1 MHKAKI
7 ILDIIMT
14 ILIIILMKISIT
26 GLKLHEIIGIIIF
39 FLFIIHKILNYK
51 YFKSLIKNFSKIKLK
66 QKIIIILDIIL
77 FIFITLIIISGIFI
91 SKSLFSFFSI
101 KSITNIKQLHTFFS
115 WWTLIIIS
123 IHIGFHIQQ
132 ILSILKRKLS
142 LFKTKTIKYIIFL
155 VYLIF
160 AFSGI
165 ISLSKYSIYSKLFL
179 IQNNNKNNYII
190 KENHYHKQYRKQN
203 KNKNQSKSNIL
214 DTINILVLFSG
225 STYYVINLIESK
237 KIIYNNKK

>member
-1 MHKAKI
+1 MHKFKI

-14 ILIIILMKISIT
+14 ILMIILMKISIT
-26 GLKLHEIIGIIIF
+26 GLKFHEIIGIIIF

-66 QKIIIILDIIL
+66 QKVIIILDITL
-77 FIFITLIIISGIFI
+77 FIFITLIILSGIFI
-91 SKSLFSFFSI
+91 SKYLFSFFSI

-132 ILSILKRKLS
+132 ILSVLKGKLS
-142 LFKTKTIKYIIFL
+142 LFKTKTIKYFIFL

-160 AFSGI
+160 AISGI
-165 ISLSKYSIYSKLFL
+165 MSLSKYSIYNKLFL

-190 KENHYHKQYRKQN
+190 KGNHYHKQN
-203 KNKNQSKSNIL
+203 KNKNQNQSKSNIL
-214 DTINILVLFSG
+214 DTINILILFSG
-225 STYYVINLIESK
+225 GTYYVINLIESK
-237 KIIYNNKK
+237 KDSL